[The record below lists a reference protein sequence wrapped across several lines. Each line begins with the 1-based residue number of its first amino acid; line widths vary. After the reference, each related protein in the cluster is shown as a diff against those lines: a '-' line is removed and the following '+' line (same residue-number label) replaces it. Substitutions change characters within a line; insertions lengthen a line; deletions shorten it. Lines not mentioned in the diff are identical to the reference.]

1 VASVL
6 EREMYTEALAA
17 RLLGLHQST
26 LHYWL
31 EGGVHRG
38 KDYKPIIRQEPKGR
52 RVVTWAEFVEAGWLS
67 EYRNKNVPMPE
78 LRKFIDELRDNFGVP
93 YPLADRRPLVSG
105 RQLVY
110 DAQTTAG
117 LGIDYYLVSVAHDQM
132 ILTAPGQAFAQRIE
146 WDGDIPVAY
155 RPDLNPKSSV
165 RIDPDVRFGKPS
177 VKGISTEAIWEQSE
191 VGEDV
196 DTLASIYQ
204 LDAADIHWAL
214 SYENA
219 QRAA

>member
-1 VASVL
+1 
-6 EREMYTEALAA
+6 
-17 RLLGLHQST
+17 
-26 LHYWL
+26 
-31 EGGVHRG
+31 
-38 KDYKPIIRQEPKGR
+38 
-52 RVVTWAEFVEAGWLS
+52 
-67 EYRNKNVPMPE
+67 
-78 LRKFIDELRDNFGVP
+78 
-93 YPLADRRPLVSG
+93 
-105 RQLVY
+105 
-110 DAQTTAG
+110 
-117 LGIDYYLVSVAHDQM
+117 M

-196 DTLASIYQ
+196 ETLASIYQ